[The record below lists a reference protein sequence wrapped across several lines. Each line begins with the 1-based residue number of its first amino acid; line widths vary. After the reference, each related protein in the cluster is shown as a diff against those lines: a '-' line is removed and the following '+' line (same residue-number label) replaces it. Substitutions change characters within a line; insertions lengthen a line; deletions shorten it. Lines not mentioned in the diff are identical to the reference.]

1 MNDALAA
8 SAYDAIQQQKINFAK
23 SMGFELDDTAQ
34 DVADEIADTATDGT
48 DIEPENVDVDGRKP
62 EDPPTDEVE
71 QPTAELET
79 EEQPEEQTDETDKAE
94 EINKVD
100 FLCEENE
107 GKKNY
112 FIEGVFLQS
121 EIKNRNNR
129 MYPQKTLAREVAKYD
144 ENYIQKGRALGE
156 LGHPDGPSINL
167 DRVSHKILSLREDGN
182 NFIGKAKLLDTPMGK
197 VAKSLLD
204 EGVKLGVSSRGMGS
218 IRKEENCNVVMDD
231 FMLATAADIVADPS
245 APDAF
250 VDGIMEGKEWVWD
263 NGILKESAVA
273 EIKQEIDQA
282 TLINL
287 QERKVSAFET
297 FLKSL

>member
-1 MNDALAA
+1 MKL
-8 SAYDAIQQQKINFAK
+8 I
-23 SMGFELDDTAQ
+23 
-34 DVADEIADTATDGT
+34 
-48 DIEPENVDVDGRKP
+48 
-62 EDPPTDEVE
+62 
-71 QPTAELET
+71 
-79 EEQPEEQTDETDKAE
+79 AE
-94 EINKVD
+94 EITQVD
-100 FLCEENE
+100 FLCEEKE

-112 FIEGVFLQS
+112 FIEGIFLQA
-121 EIKNRNNR
+121 ELKNRNGR
-129 MYPQKTLAREVAKYD
+129 MYPMKTLAREVAKYD

-167 DRVSHKILSLREDGN
+167 DRVSHKIVSLSEDGT
-182 NFIGKAKLLDTPMGK
+182 NFVGKAKLLDTPMGK
-197 VAKSLLD
+197 IAKNLLD
-204 EGVKLGVSSRGMGS
+204 EGVRLGVSSRGMGS
-218 IRKEENCNVVMDD
+218 IIKKENCNMVADD

-273 EIKQEIDQA
+273 QIKTEIDEA

-287 QERKVSAFET
+287 QERKISAFAA